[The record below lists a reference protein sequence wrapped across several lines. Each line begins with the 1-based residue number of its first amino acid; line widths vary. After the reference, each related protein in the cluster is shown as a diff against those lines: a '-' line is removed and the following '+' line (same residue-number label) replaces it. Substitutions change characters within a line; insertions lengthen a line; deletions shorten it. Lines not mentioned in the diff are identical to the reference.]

1 LKKIFYLKDR
11 LVKHQ
16 MKESPEITPKV
27 ILVDGNGI
35 LHARSAGIA
44 CFLGV
49 KTGIPT
55 IGVGKTFF
63 HHDGLTTPIVTVGIA
78 ARIQRFLHQQ
88 TEMTS
93 AVASN
98 GPNAKESC
106 ELASFLAIDKDCI
119 CPTPGPNNS
128 LEATV
133 TSCTSEDMEALAHRC
148 QGFAVR
154 LQGSSSRIWG
164 AALIGH
170 GKGSK
175 RNVGSKNPIFI
186 SVGHCIS
193 LKESLI
199 LCTVLSCNSRIPEP
213 IRQADIQGR
222 ELLQHTKCKTTKTV
236 NR

>member
-1 LKKIFYLKDR
+1 MNKIFYLKDR

-16 MKESPEITPKV
+16 MKERPEITPKV

-49 KTGIPT
+49 KTGLPT

-63 HHDGLTTPIVTVGIA
+63 HHDGLTTPLVTMGIA

-93 AVASN
+93 AVTSN
-98 GPNAKESC
+98 CPSVKESC
-106 ELASFLAIDKDCI
+106 ELPCYLAIDKDGI
-119 CPTPGPNNS
+119 CPTSGPSNS
-128 LEATV
+128 LEATA
-133 TSCTSEDMEALAHRC
+133 TSCTSEDMEALACRC
-148 QGFAVR
+148 QAFAVR
-154 LQGSSSRIWG
+154 LQGASSRIWG

-170 GKGSK
+170 GRGKK
-175 RNVGSKNPIFI
+175 RKVGTKSPIFI
-186 SVGHCIS
+186 SVGHRIS

-222 ELLQHTKCKTTKTV
+222 ELLRRKTMNTGNK
-236 NR
+236 